1 MYGYY
6 NVSYDCATE
15 AARDRLHGQ
24 SAQTRNTTACTPR
37 QSEDKTTYIQLLFL
51 PKHFRSKALAHLAVL
66 LLTLLIVLSL
76 GLQIT
81 LRSWDWT
88 VLWNL
93 ASHYSLN
100 SSVSHFTH
108 KCNKG
113 TTTQSSNISRCQ
125 RFKHAYVCVQCDLKI
140 AYCPC
145 LVSKLVNTLTFKIL
159 IAWCMQQRRLL
170 EKLVLC

>member
-24 SAQTRNTTACTPR
+24 SAQTGNTTACTPR
-37 QSEDKTTYIQLLFL
+37 QSEDKLLTHKLLFL

-81 LRSWDWT
+81 LRS
-88 VLWNL
+88 
-93 ASHYSLN
+93 
-100 SSVSHFTH
+100 
-108 KCNKG
+108 
-113 TTTQSSNISRCQ
+113 
-125 RFKHAYVCVQCDLKI
+125 
-140 AYCPC
+140 
-145 LVSKLVNTLTFKIL
+145 
-159 IAWCMQQRRLL
+159 
-170 EKLVLC
+170 